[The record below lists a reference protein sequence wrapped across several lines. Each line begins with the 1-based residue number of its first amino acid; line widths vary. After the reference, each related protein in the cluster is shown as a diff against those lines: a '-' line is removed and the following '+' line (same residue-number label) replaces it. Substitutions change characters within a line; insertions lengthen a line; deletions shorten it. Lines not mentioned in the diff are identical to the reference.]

1 MSRIH
6 KKTIF
11 TITLLMFFV
20 INSTHAQ
27 KIDISAFIFPT
38 IFNGQSRGIFG
49 GDVLNKDLIEDQVY
63 IEENNNN
70 LTTTDYYDLYTEKG
84 MSEFN
89 KNNKMEQIS
98 TFKTSHVVRD
108 NDILIAKRNPMK
120 GYNYGYTIPRYIEV
134 NKEYTDKTVGTA
146 RAELPIFDVNV
157 KVSDRFS
164 LTKENGSDCLVHNR
178 KEYEIKSKQ
187 TRLNITY
194 LYCQPYGLVVEQ
206 IHNNDG
212 SDFTNKKLRK
222 MEEL

>member
-1 MSRIH
+1 MFKKN

-11 TITLLMFFV
+11 IIMLLMCFV
-20 INSTHAQ
+20 SNSTHAQ
-27 KIDISAFIFPT
+27 KIDISDFIFPS
-38 IFNGQSRGIFG
+38 IFNGKSRGIFG
-49 GDVLNKDLIEDQVY
+49 GEVLNKELIEDQVF
-63 IEENNNN
+63 IEENNNG

-84 MSEFN
+84 MKEFN
-89 KNNKMEQIS
+89 KKNKMEQIS
-98 TFKTSHVVRD
+98 SFKTSHVIRD

-120 GYNYGYTIPRYIEV
+120 GYNYGYKIPRYIEV

-146 RAELPIFDVNV
+146 RAELPVFDVNL

-164 LTKENGSDCLVHNR
+164 LTTENGSDCLVHNR

-187 TRLNITY
+187 TRSNITY
-194 LYCQPYGLVVEQ
+194 LYCKPYGLVVEQ